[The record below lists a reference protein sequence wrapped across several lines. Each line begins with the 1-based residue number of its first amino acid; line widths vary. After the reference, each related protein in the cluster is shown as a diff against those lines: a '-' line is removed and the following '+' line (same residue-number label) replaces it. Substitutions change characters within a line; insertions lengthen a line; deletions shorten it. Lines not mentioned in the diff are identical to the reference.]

1 MNNYARE
8 VKKMNKQIL
17 LFGVSEKQQE
27 HIKAFCSSLNIEVKA
42 VERKNYSEPISVI
55 VGFPKSKSGLTRRSQ
70 GKVHNGD
77 GETVKPYR
85 MTGFPEPMMV
95 FCNLEQED
103 LDNYLAGYAAAG
115 IEKIALKAVLTPH
128 NISWTPE
135 QLFEELSNEHKA
147 MTQKK

>member
-1 MNNYARE
+1 MNNYAQE

-27 HIKAFCSSLNIEVKA
+27 NIKAFCGPLNIEVKA
-42 VERKNYSEPISVI
+42 VERTHYSQPISGI
-55 VGFPKSKSGLTRRSQ
+55 VGFPKSKSQVMRRSQ
-70 GKVHNGD
+70 GKVHNANG
-77 GETVKPYR
+77 GSVKPYG

-95 FCNLEQED
+95 FCNLEQKD
-103 LDNYLAGYAAAG
+103 LDTYISGYASAG

-135 QLFEELSNEHKA
+135 QLFEELSEEHKA
-147 MTQKK
+147 MTQKN